1 MLGSIDLSSIFD
13 SHCAR
18 VNFVFFKNSISRWQT
33 RPSPTGGTSTHIDMG
48 VSCKKRSCKNLLTR
62 PDTAPVRVAFQLRVH
77 SFRRLQT
84 PIDHVVWT
92 NPKKKK
98 ISTKSLICILAPE
111 SRHRPRTGP
120 IDRQA
125 ESGGSGCSSFGAATP
140 PTLLILSALY
150 SGGWWFDASSDPPGP
165 EVRPIP
171 PHWTPRTKND
181 VTRCAPFSRPI
192 QSPSG
197 GTCCQMASSLRQ
209 RLANVH
215 PVVQLETSDVPESG
229 GSKFFNVARVPVT
242 QTVASRLSLHRP
254 VDEPMKSR
262 WPRRAANQRVSP
274 PVATQKRNEK
284 VFCRWPVSTATNVS
298 NSIRRRIP
306 DQGLNSIFYPK
317 GFTRRHQSQPIDQL

>member
-1 MLGSIDLSSIFD
+1 M
-13 SHCAR
+13 
-18 VNFVFFKNSISRWQT
+18 
-33 RPSPTGGTSTHIDMG
+33 
-48 VSCKKRSCKNLLTR
+48 
-62 PDTAPVRVAFQLRVH
+62 
-77 SFRRLQT
+77 
-84 PIDHVVWT
+84 
-92 NPKKKK
+92 
-98 ISTKSLICILAPE
+98 APE